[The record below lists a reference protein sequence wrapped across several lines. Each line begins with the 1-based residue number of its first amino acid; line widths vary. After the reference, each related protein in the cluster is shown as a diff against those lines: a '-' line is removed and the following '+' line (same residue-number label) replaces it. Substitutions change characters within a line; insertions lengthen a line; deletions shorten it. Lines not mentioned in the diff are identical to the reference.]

1 MAATYITTVYYFDS
15 VCSGKEVARIE
26 YVVGACSTA
35 SPRTGCTA
43 TPGNSAFHQTSGCVA
58 APNLAS
64 FGDAFW
70 DGGASVPRVQ
80 FTTFAD
86 AACAAPTRVSEFLLS
101 IDDCVDNAANLLIN
115 DSVGNAIQYKTER
128 FTIDPT
134 SNAIYRTY
142 FNDDSCV
149 RIARS
154 ISFVQQGTQGC
165 SQSQSVQ
172 LINYFGFMSTV
183 LFATANRN
191 CQDPSTSVQYRISN
205 EPCLANSGSCDTGRN
220 LNSLNSCP
228 TTFNFLTSA
237 QAHFGSTQYIAMRY
251 FLDSGCTIPYWAEA
265 LAVNFCQPRV
275 FGGADHSVKLA
286 SDGGSFSLIRYS
298 DSSCTKQTS
307 ITVVST
313 DGSCSNGIIG
323 LLNGQGSTAQPVGT
337 SQASSPVQQPTGVF
351 TTSDTNLIGA
361 SGASTTRKL
370 GQSNNPTASGTAASS
385 IVTDSPSSSIPM
397 IAGIAG
403 GVVFIA
409 LLAIGFFVFRSRRNK
424 YEQFDDPVS
433 THQSPTPSQ
442 YPQNSSATRTLH
454 SSNSPPVELRSLAT
468 VNSATVSSTESF
480 TVLDQSKALRTEKQN
495 PLFKAINEVPIKRQP
510 RDSSNNATS
519 LNQTSSTS
527 PNRLSYFKSVDL
539 QNGLTLPTDPSTWS
553 VEEVAQWVSQNGG
566 TAAPILEQ
574 DIDGRALMA
583 LATDDL
589 FVLLHIATVGKR
601 VQFSQAMESLH
612 APPPSYVDN

>member
-1 MAATYITTVYYFDS
+1 MAATFITTVYYYDS

-26 YVVGACSTA
+26 YVAGACSTA

-43 TPGNSAFHQTSGCVA
+43 TPGNSAFHQTSGCVV

-64 FGDAFW
+64 FGDGFW

-115 DSVGNAIQYKTER
+115 DSVGNAIQYPTER
-128 FTIDPT
+128 FTIDPST
-134 SNAIYRTY
+134 FTMFRTY
-142 FNDDSCV
+142 FTDGSCG

-154 ISFVQQGTQGC
+154 ISFAQQGTQGC

-172 LINYFGFMSTV
+172 LINYSGFMSTA
-183 LFATANRN
+183 LFANKN

-205 EPCLANSGSCDTGRN
+205 EPCLANSGGCDTGRN
-220 LNSLNSCP
+220 LNALNSCP
-228 TTFNFLTSA
+228 STFNFLNSA

-251 FLDSGCTIPYWAEA
+251 FLDGSCTIPYWAEA
-265 LAVNFCQPRV
+265 LSVNFCQPRV
-275 FGGADHSVKLA
+275 LGGADHSVKLV

-337 SQASSPVQQPTGVF
+337 SQASSPVQQPTGFF

-361 SGASTTRKL
+361 SGASTTTKL
-370 GQSNNPTASGTAASS
+370 GQSNNPTASGTVVSS
-385 IVTDSPSSSIPM
+385 IVTESPSSNIPM

-409 LLAIGFFVFRSRRNK
+409 LLAIGFFVFRSRAT
-424 YEQFDDPVS
+424 S
-433 THQSPTPSQ
+433 T
-442 YPQNSSATRTLH
+442 NSSTTQFQPINLQPLLNIPRILPLH
-454 SSNSPPVELRSLAT
+454 LRSLAT

-519 LNQTSSTS
+519 LNQTSSAS
-527 PNRLSYFKSVDL
+527 PNRLSYFKSADL

-566 TAAPILEQ
+566 TAAPVLEQ

-589 FVLLHIATVGKR
+589 FALLHIATVGKR